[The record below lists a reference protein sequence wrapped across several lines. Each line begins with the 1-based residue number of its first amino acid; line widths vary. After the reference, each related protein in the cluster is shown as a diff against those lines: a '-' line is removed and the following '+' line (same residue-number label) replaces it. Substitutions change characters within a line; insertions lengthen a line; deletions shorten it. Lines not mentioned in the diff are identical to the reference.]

1 MRISKLPA
9 VFVLANISYDSCGL
23 IFIERLPNGV
33 FADPFEFQH
42 LLQRGVILFN
52 VVFNDIAV
60 FGDTNLESPSFLSNR
75 SSVEVHMH
83 VNPGI
88 LSDKNGIDIKIK
100 IPLHE
105 RYAVTYE
112 SGYSR
117 VVFGKPDL
125 FLRCSVGKTSLDQ
138 SCLYVISNNDSESR
152 YSTIIWRKP

>member
-9 VFVLANISYDSCGL
+9 VFVANISYDSCGL

-42 LLQRGVILFN
+42 LLQRG
-52 VVFNDIAV
+52 VFNDIAV

-105 RYAVTYE
+105 RYAV
-112 SGYSR
+112 
-117 VVFGKPDL
+117 
-125 FLRCSVGKTSLDQ
+125 
-138 SCLYVISNNDSESR
+138 
-152 YSTIIWRKP
+152 